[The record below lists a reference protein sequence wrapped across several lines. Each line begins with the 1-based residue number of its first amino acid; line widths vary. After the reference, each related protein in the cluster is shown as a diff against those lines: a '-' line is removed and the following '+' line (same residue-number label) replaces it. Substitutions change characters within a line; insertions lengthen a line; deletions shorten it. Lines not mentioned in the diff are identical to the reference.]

1 MINIALYVSLAC
13 VFLSG
18 ASIMYRII
26 LGPTDADR
34 AIAADMLLVV
44 CIALF
49 CLFGMYYDFSSILDV
64 LLISS
69 GAGFL
74 SSLAL
79 ARLISRDEQ

>member
-1 MINIALYVSLAC
+1 MNIILYFSLAC
-13 VFLSG
+13 VFASG
-18 ASIMYRII
+18 AAILYRIV

-34 AIAADMLLVV
+34 SIAADMLLAV

-49 CLFGMYYDFSSILDV
+49 CLFGMYYDFSSVIDV
-64 LLISS
+64 LMIAPI
-69 GAGFL
+69 AGFL

>member
-1 MINIALYVSLAC
+1 MNVVLYISLAC
-13 VFLSG
+13 VFISG
-18 ASIMYRII
+18 AAVLYRII

-44 CIALF
+44 CVALF
-49 CLFGMYYDFSSILDV
+49 CLFGMYYDFTSVIDV
-64 LLISS
+64 LMIAPI
-69 GAGFL
+69 AGFL

>member
-1 MINIALYVSLAC
+1 MDVVLYIALAC
-13 VFLSG
+13 VFSSG
-18 ASIMYRII
+18 AAILYRII

-44 CIALF
+44 CITLF
-49 CLFGMYYDFSSILDV
+49 CLFGMYYDFTSVLDV